1 MVKEQNYLCFKY
13 VVTVT
18 LNQETIKNDS
28 QKISKT
34 KPVQVKIN
42 RKKIFF
48 SYMIKWIEK
57 KLKQTTKQ
65 LFLAFCFKSK

>member
-13 VVTVT
+13 VATVT
-18 LNQETIKNDS
+18 LNQETKAIHKKYQRLN
-28 QKISKT
+28 
-34 KPVQVKIN
+34 PVQVKIN